1 MASSWLT
8 MPLAPLHRYNRV
20 VAQCLNRGHV
30 RKGVG
35 QKLPKIKPEWILSGF
50 VHFTFTI
57 LRVRT
62 LKNPVKESPIPAETL
77 LASRHGL
84 RQAIE
89 NRLLVL
95 GRAVGGNRV

>member
-1 MASSWLT
+1 

-20 VAQCLNRGHV
+20 VAQCLDRGQV

-35 QKLPKIKPEWILSGF
+35 QKLPKITPEWLFSGF

-57 LRVRT
+57 LRVRP

-84 RQAIE
+84 RQAIK

-95 GRAVGGNRV
+95 GRAVGRDRL